1 MRRGAWET
9 EMKMQTAVRDFHVVK
24 LVIFLLLVTCPPPPA
39 PCPVLGADEFKV
51 AYVNVGKLFDAY
63 ERTKA
68 SEAVLEKKGKQK
80 EAEMEGRVNELKKL
94 RESLELLNDKA
105 REAKAREIE
114 AKADELKRFR
124 ANTARDLRSERDDI
138 AEQILKE
145 IQTVVTE
152 YGKRHQFSLILDERT
167 MLYGQATYD
176 ATDEILTLLN
186 SRYKAK
192 P

>member
-1 MRRGAWET
+1 MRR
-9 EMKMQTAVRDFHVVK
+9 VIC
-24 LVIFLLLVTCPPPPA
+24 LVLFGVSLTCPL
-39 PCPVLGADEFKV
+39 LGAEEFKI
-51 AYVNVGKLFDAY
+51 AYVDVGKLFDHY

-80 EAEMEGRVNELKKL
+80 ETELEGRVNELKKL

-124 ANTARDLRSERDDI
+124 TNSARDLRQERDEV
-138 AEQILKE
+138 AQQILQE
-145 IQTVVTE
+145 IQAVVTD
-152 YGKRHQFSLILDERT
+152 YGKTNGFSIILDERT
-167 MLYGQATYD
+167 MLYGQPAYD
-176 ATDEILTLLN
+176 ATDEVLALLN
-186 SRYKAK
+186 RRYKAK

>member
-1 MRRGAWET
+1 MRHGISFLMLAAALT
-9 EMKMQTAVRDFHVVK
+9 GLMSHVS
-24 LVIFLLLVTCPPPPA
+24 CPS
-39 PCPVLGADEFKV
+39 VSADEFKV

-80 EAEMEGRVNELKKL
+80 ETEMEGRVTELKKL

-138 AEQILKE
+138 AGQILKE

-152 YGKRHQFSLILDERT
+152 YGKQHQFSLILDERT

-176 ATDEILTLLN
+176 ATDEILSLLN
-186 SRYKAK
+186 KRYTEKR
-192 P
+192 

>member
-1 MRRGAWET
+1 MRHGVAIS
-9 EMKMQTAVRDFHVVK
+9 
-24 LVIFLLLVTCPPPPA
+24 LFLILPTLFTCPMSHV
-39 PCPVLGADEFKV
+39 PCPIALADEFKV

-80 EAEMEGRVNELKKL
+80 EAEMEGRVTELKKL

-124 ANTARDLRSERDDI
+124 ANTARDLRGERDDI

-152 YGKRHQFSLILDERT
+152 YGKQHQFSLILDERT

>member
-1 MRRGAWET
+1 MKRRRSTCRIAATGFVLILGGA
-9 EMKMQTAVRDFHVVK
+9 MSAPLS
-24 LVIFLLLVTCPPPPA
+24 LVSCPILWA
-39 PCPVLGADEFKV
+39 EEFKV
-51 AYVNVGKLFDAY
+51 AYVDVGKLFDHY

-68 SEAVLEKKGKQK
+68 SEAVLEKKGKQR
-80 EAEMEGRVNELKKL
+80 EAELEGRVNELKKL

-124 ANTARDLRSERDDI
+124 ANTARDLRSERDDV
-138 AEQILKE
+138 AQQILKE
-145 IQTVVTE
+145 IESVVVD
-152 YGKRHQFSLILDERT
+152 YGKTNGFSIVLDERT
-167 MLYGQATYD
+167 ILYGQPTYD
-176 ATDEILTLLN
+176 VTDEVLSLLN

>member
-1 MRRGAWET
+1 MRYGV
-9 EMKMQTAVRDFHVVK
+9 AVS
-24 LVIFLLLVTCPPPPA
+24 LFLILPTLLTCPMSHV
-39 PCPVLGADEFKV
+39 PCPIAWGDELKV

-63 ERTKA
+63 ERTRA
-68 SEAVLEKKGKQK
+68 AEALLEKKGKQK

-152 YGKRHQFSLILDERT
+152 YGKQHQFSLILDERE
-167 MLYGQATYD
+167 LVLFAVLG
-176 ATDEILTLLN
+176 
-186 SRYKAK
+186 
-192 P
+192 

>member
-1 MRRGAWET
+1 MIR
-9 EMKMQTAVRDFHVVK
+9 
-24 LVIFLLLVTCPPPPA
+24 IFLLFFGVLLTCPPPPVS
-39 PCPVLGADEFKV
+39 CPLVGADEFKV

-80 EAEMEGRVNELKKL
+80 EAEMEGRVTELKKL

-152 YGKRHQFSLILDERT
+152 YGKQHQFSLILDERT
-167 MLYGQATYD
+167 MLYGQATFD

>member
-1 MRRGAWET
+1 MRHGT
-9 EMKMQTAVRDFHVVK
+9 GVTAGFFLMLTTVLTSPMSHV
-24 LVIFLLLVTCPPPPA
+24 
-39 PCPVLGADEFKV
+39 PCPSVSADEFKV
-51 AYVNVGKLFDAY
+51 AYVNVGKLFDGY

-80 EAEMEGRVNELKKL
+80 EAEFEGRVNDLKKL

-105 REAKAREIE
+105 RETKAREIE

-124 ANTARDLRSERDDI
+124 ANSAQDLRGERDEI
-138 AEQILKE
+138 AQQILKE
-145 IQTVVTE
+145 IQGVVTD
-152 YGKRHQFSLILDERT
+152 YGKTNGFSLILDERT
-167 MLYGQATYD
+167 MLYGQPAYD
-176 ATDEILTLLN
+176 ATDAVLTLLN

>member
-1 MRRGAWET
+1 MRQQTNPRQSL
-9 EMKMQTAVRDFHVVK
+9 MQYAVHWLFPVTV
-24 LVIFLLLVTCPPPPA
+24 LVSCLLS
-39 PCPVLGADEFKV
+39 PVSGLTDEFKV

-80 EAEMEGRVNELKKL
+80 ETEMEGRVNELKKL

-124 ANTARDLRSERDDI
+124 ANTARDLRSERDEI
-138 AEQILKE
+138 AEQILQE
-145 IQTVVTE
+145 IQAVVAD
-152 YGKRHQFSLILDERT
+152 YGKTNGFSLILDERT

-176 ATDEILTLLN
+176 ASDEILSVLN

>member
-1 MRRGAWET
+1 MTKRRYRLFD
-9 EMKMQTAVRDFHVVK
+9 AVAGMSVPMLATV
-24 LVIFLLLVTCPPPPA
+24 VTCLMSHVA
-39 PCPVLGADEFKV
+39 CPIARADEFKL

-68 SEAVLEKKGKQK
+68 SESVLEKKGKQK
-80 EAEMEGRVNELKKL
+80 ETEMAGRVSELKKL

-105 REAKAREIE
+105 REAKMREIE

-124 ANTARDLRSERDDI
+124 SNVSRDLRSERDEI
-138 AEQILKE
+138 AEGILKE
-145 IQTVVTE
+145 IQMIVAD
-152 YGKRHQFSLILDERT
+152 YGKTNGFSLILDERT

-176 ATDEILTLLN
+176 ATDEILNVLN

>member
-1 MRRGAWET
+1 
-9 EMKMQTAVRDFHVVK
+9 MKMNPYQLLAAVCACLMSPVSCPTA
-24 LVIFLLLVTCPPPPA
+24 
-39 PCPVLGADEFKV
+39 GADEFKV

-68 SEAVLEKKGKQK
+68 SESVLEKKGKQK
-80 EAEMEGRVNELKKL
+80 EAEMEGRVSELKKL

-105 REAKAREIE
+105 REAKVREIE

-124 ANTARDLRSERDDI
+124 ANTSRDLRSERDAA
-138 AEQILKE
+138 AEQILNE
-145 IQTVVTE
+145 IQTIVAD
-152 YGKRHQFSLILDERT
+152 YGKTNGYSLILDERT
-167 MLYGQATYD
+167 MLYGQAAYD
-176 ATDEILTLLN
+176 ATDEILTVLN

>member
-1 MRRGAWET
+1 MSHVACPIAW
-9 EMKMQTAVRDFHVVK
+9 
-24 LVIFLLLVTCPPPPA
+24 
-39 PCPVLGADEFKV
+39 ADDFKV

-68 SEAVLEKKGKQK
+68 SESVLEKKGKQK
-80 EAEMEGRVNELKKL
+80 EAEMEGRVTELKKL

-105 REAKAREIE
+105 REAKARDIE

-124 ANTARDLRSERDDI
+124 ANTSRDLRSERDEI
-138 AEQILKE
+138 AEGILKE
-145 IQTVVTE
+145 IQAVVAD
-152 YGKRHQFSLILDERT
+152 YGKSNGFSLILDERT

-176 ATDEILTLLN
+176 ATDEILGVLN

>member
-1 MRRGAWET
+1 
-9 EMKMQTAVRDFHVVK
+9 MQTGVRDLHS
-24 LVIFLLLVTCPPPPA
+24 VIRVFFLLLGTSPPPPA

-80 EAEMEGRVNELKKL
+80 EAEMEGRVTELKKL

-152 YGKRHQFSLILDERT
+152 YGKQHQFSLILDERT

-176 ATDEILTLLN
+176 ATDEILSLLN
-186 SRYKAK
+186 SRYKAHE
-192 P
+192 

>member
-1 MRRGAWET
+1 MS
-9 EMKMQTAVRDFHVVK
+9 HVA
-24 LVIFLLLVTCPPPPA
+24 CPIA
-39 PCPVLGADEFKV
+39 RADEFKV

-68 SEAVLEKKGKQK
+68 SESVLEKKGKQK

-105 REAKAREIE
+105 REAKARDIE

-124 ANTARDLRSERDDI
+124 ANTSRDLRSERDEI
-138 AEQILKE
+138 AEGILKE
-145 IQTVVTE
+145 IQAVVAD
-152 YGKRHQFSLILDERT
+152 YGKSNSFSLILDERT

-176 ATDEILTLLN
+176 ATDEILGVLN

>member
-1 MRRGAWET
+1 MRHGV
-9 EMKMQTAVRDFHVVK
+9 AVS
-24 LVIFLLLVTCPPPPA
+24 LFLILPTLLTCPIA
-39 PCPVLGADEFKV
+39 RADEFKV

-80 EAEMEGRVNELKKL
+80 EAEMEGRVTELKKL

-124 ANTARDLRSERDDI
+124 ANTARDLRGERDDI

-152 YGKRHQFSLILDERT
+152 YGKQHQFSLILDERT